1 MLINQHTA
9 LFTELENVNSV
20 KSLRLDGSGASSMFG
35 SIDTKCEIVPI
46 IESAYEAARD
56 LCEYHYMTAPELD
69 FRPVNAVPGDD
80 SPPEKLSFVYV
91 PSHLHHIMFELI
103 KNSMR
108 ATIERHGDHTVYL
121 PPIKIRAIKGREDLT
136 IRVSDQGGGIPRRKT
151 DLLFEYLYTT
161 APTPQLLSSCD
172 MPGNFGMG
180 TPAPIAGHG
189 YGLPLSR

>member
-1 MLINQHTA
+1 
-9 LFTELENVNSV
+9 
-20 KSLRLDGSGASSMFG
+20 
-35 SIDTKCEIVPI
+35 
-46 IESAYEAARD
+46 
-56 LCEYHYMTAPELD
+56 
-69 FRPVNAVPGDD
+69 
-80 SPPEKLSFVYV
+80 
-91 PSHLHHIMFELI
+91 
-103 KNSMR
+103 MR

-189 YGLPLSR
+189 YGLPLSRYNF